1 MGTQSVNIT
10 YETLF
15 DIFRNEKKEGLQAV
29 PEGFYADLVAY
40 LKEKAQSDA
49 DKEALAKQLKSIHKL
64 VRDIYEMRETKIV
77 NLALVSVRGSDIGA
91 AGLLP
96 HEQRLLDSI
105 VSLLRKARKEVL
117 AHLLRGELPGGSQP
131 AGKGDKAPDDSEK
144 APAPKGPTMLVRF
157 LAHVPK
163 FVGTEL
169 EVYGPFEPGD
179 MANLPTEIAGVL
191 IAKNRASPLA
201 EILHKA

>member
-1 MGTQSVNIT
+1 MGKQSVNIT

-15 DIFRNEKKEGLQAV
+15 DIFRNEKKEGLQPV
-29 PEGFYADLVAY
+29 PESFYADLVAY
-40 LKEKAQSDA
+40 LREKTQSDA
-49 DKEALAKQLKSIHKL
+49 DQEALAKQLKNIHKL

-77 NLALVSVRGSDIGA
+77 NLAIVSVRGSDIGT

-96 HEQRLLDSI
+96 HEQRLFDSI
-105 VSLLRKARKEVL
+105 VSLLKEARKEVL
-117 AHLLRGELPGGSQP
+117 AHLLRGELPGGSRP
-131 AGKGDKAPDDSEK
+131 AGQGDKAPGEK
-144 APAPKGPTMLVRF
+144 APAPSGPTMLVSF

-179 MANLPTEIAGVL
+179 MANLPTEVAEVL
-191 IAKNRASPLA
+191 IAKSRASPLS
-201 EILHKA
+201 

>member
-1 MGTQSVNIT
+1 MGKQSVNIT

-15 DIFRNEKKEGLQAV
+15 DIFRNEKKEGLQLM

-40 LKEKAQSDA
+40 LKEKTQSDA
-49 DKEALAKQLKSIHKL
+49 DQEALAKQLKNIHKL

-77 NLALVSVRGSDIGA
+77 NLTLVSVRGSDVDT

-96 HEQRLLDSI
+96 QEQRLFDSI
-105 VSLLRKARKEVL
+105 VSLLKEARKEVL
-117 AHLLRGELPGGSQP
+117 AHLLRGELPGSSQP
-131 AGKGDKAPDDSEK
+131 AGPKAEAPESGEK
-144 APAPKGPTMLVRF
+144 PAAPLGLTMLVRF

-179 MANLPTEIAGVL
+179 MANLPTEIAEVL
-191 IAKNRASPLA
+191 IAKSRASALS
-201 EILHKA
+201 

>member
-1 MGTQSVNIT
+1 MGKQSVNIT

-15 DIFRNEKKEGLQAV
+15 DIFRNEKKEGLQLV
-29 PEGFYADLVAY
+29 PESFYADLVAY
-40 LKEKAQSDA
+40 LKEKAQSDT
-49 DKEALAKQLKSIHKL
+49 DKEALAKQLKNIHKL

-77 NLALVSVRGSDIGA
+77 NLALVSVRGYDIGA

-96 HEQRLLDSI
+96 HEQRLFDSV
-105 VSLLRKARKEVL
+105 VSLLKEARKEVL

-131 AGKGDKAPDDSEK
+131 AGPDAEVPGSPL
-144 APAPKGPTMLVRF
+144 AIPKGPTMLVRF
-157 LAHVPK
+157 LSHVPK

-179 MANLPTEIAGVL
+179 MANLPTEVAEVL
-191 IAKNRASPLA
+191 IAKNRASSLA
-201 EILHKA
+201 